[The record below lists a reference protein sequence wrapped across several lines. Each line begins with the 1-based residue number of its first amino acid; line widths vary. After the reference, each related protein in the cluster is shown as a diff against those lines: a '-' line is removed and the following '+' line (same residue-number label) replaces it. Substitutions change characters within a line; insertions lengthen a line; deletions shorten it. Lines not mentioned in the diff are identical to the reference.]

1 MGSVV
6 ITVVASQQAGP
17 GFNQSYS
24 MLFSAGSVHCFLRVF
39 GAFSLV
45 ALFPSQFKD
54 MQLIGNSCLCVSP
67 VIDLP
72 SVQSAG
78 LYCS

>member
-1 MGSVV
+1 M
-6 ITVVASQQAGP
+6 
-17 GFNQSYS
+17 
-24 MLFSAGSVHCFLRVF
+24 F

-78 LYCS
+78 LYCSLIPAGTGSSTLMENNEGTQIMCG